1 MTSILHAHPID
12 PAIRECVMA
21 TLEQIEQRHD
31 VRVLLAC
38 ESGSRGWGFASPDSD
53 YDVRFLYVHKLDW
66 YLRVAPQRDVIEL
79 PIDDE
84 LDVSGWELRKALQLL
99 RGSNPTLFEWLDSPV
114 LYRQDDA
121 TSAWLRHFRSAYFSH
136 IKGRWHYVAMAG
148 RNFRESLQ
156 GDTVRLKKYLYV
168 LRPVLAAQWIDS
180 GRGIP
185 PMRFADLADA
195 MVTDPALRDEINA
208 LLAIK
213 MQAGE
218 AEHGPRFPL
227 IHAYLETT
235 LPTLEKAPFF
245 DRPDGQTERLD
256 RFLYEVVTG
265 APLTY

>member
-1 MTSILHAHPID
+1 M
-12 PAIRECVMA
+12 
-21 TLEQIEQRHD
+21 
-31 VRVLLAC
+31 
-38 ESGSRGWGFASPDSD
+38 
-53 YDVRFLYVHKLDW
+53 
-66 YLRVAPQRDVIEL
+66 
-79 PIDDE
+79 
-84 LDVSGWELRKALQLL
+84 
-99 RGSNPTLFEWLDSPV
+99 FEWLDSPV
-114 LYRQDDA
+114 IYRQDEP
-121 TSAWLRHFRSAYFSH
+121 TSAWLRHFRTEYFSST
-136 IKGRWHYVAMAG
+136 KGRWHYVAMAG

-195 MVTDPALRDEINA
+195 MITDAALRAEINQ

-213 MQAGE
+213 MAAGE

-235 LPTLEKAPFF
+235 LADLEKAPYF
-245 DRPDGQTERLD
+245 DRPDGQPEKLD